1 MLKKIFLATVLSA
14 GSTFALAAPAN
25 PTSVQQLMQ
34 LSHVEQLVQS
44 SVQGMQP
51 FFIEQSTQL
60 VKNYTG
66 HQQLSQKE
74 LSAVQQLAH
83 VIQNSTNGM
92 IKQANLGTIVQG
104 IYAKTFT
111 EEEVQ
116 AYIKF
121 LSTPEGQSINSK
133 TPILMTE
140 MGQQM
145 NSVTNRILSDKNNQI
160 QIQNQVN
167 KILNTLEKS
176 K

>member
-14 GSTFALAAPAN
+14 GSTFAIAAPAN

-34 LSHVEQLVQS
+34 LSHVDQLVQN

-51 FFIEQSTQL
+51 FFVEQSTKI

-66 HQQLSQKE
+66 HTQLSQKD
-74 LSAVQQLAH
+74 LSAVQQLAN
-83 VIQNSTNGM
+83 VIQSSTNDM
-92 IKQANLGTIVQG
+92 IKQANIGTVVQS

-121 LSTPEGQSINSK
+121 LSTPEGQSINNK
-133 TPILMTE
+133 TPVLMAE

-145 NSVTNRILSDKNNQI
+145 NSVTNRVLSDKNNQMRI
-160 QIQNQVN
+160 QSQVN
-167 KILNTLEKS
+167 NILNTLEKR